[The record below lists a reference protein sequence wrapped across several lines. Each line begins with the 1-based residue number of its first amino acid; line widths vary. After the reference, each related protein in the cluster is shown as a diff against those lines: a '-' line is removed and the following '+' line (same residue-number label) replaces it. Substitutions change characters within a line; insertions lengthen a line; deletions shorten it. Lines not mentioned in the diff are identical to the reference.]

1 MHTAFN
7 TGSSV
12 AMLRHKVIMWHTRD
26 LQADEDFSE
35 PDIPLFHFLA

>member
-1 MHTAFN
+1 MHTAFH

-12 AMLRHKVIMWHTRD
+12 AMLLIMWHTRD